1 MQINIT
7 QLNTLVA
14 RNNRLW
20 DLSLQGG
27 YSISGI
33 DKKFAGAFK
42 GLGDRPKDNWQ
53 VGLTLTVPLRDL
65 TLDQAMVNTRIA
77 AEQAQVR
84 VEEAHHQVDIEVQD
98 GVRNVL
104 VSLQQVELAQR
115 VRELSEKQLEFE
127 REKLQA
133 GRSSNFQLITLQNN
147 LAAAQLRELEAMISY
162 LNAQTLLDQILGT
175 TLETWHI
182 DVSAP

>member
-1 MQINIT
+1 M
-7 QLNTLVA
+7 
-14 RNNRLW
+14 
-20 DLSLQGG
+20 
-27 YSISGI
+27 
-33 DKKFAGAFK
+33 
-42 GLGDRPKDNWQ
+42 
-53 VGLTLTVPLRDL
+53 
-65 TLDQAMVNTRIA
+65 
-77 AEQAQVR
+77 
-84 VEEAHHQVDIEVQD
+84 DIEVQD

-182 DVSAP
+182 DVSVP